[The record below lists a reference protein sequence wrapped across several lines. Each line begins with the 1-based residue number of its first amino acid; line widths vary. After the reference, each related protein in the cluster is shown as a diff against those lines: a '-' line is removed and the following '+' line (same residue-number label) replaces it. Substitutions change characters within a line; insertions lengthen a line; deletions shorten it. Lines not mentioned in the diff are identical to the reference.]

1 MLAEFKGCEISNTCE
16 ISDLRGILNIAEFKC
31 LEILNAS
38 KILSL
43 PCVAFGSGAVS
54 QVFAGRRNCA

>member
-1 MLAEFKGCEISNTCE
+1 MRNFKFRWNLKRREILKCHV
-16 ISDLRGILNIAEFKC
+16 ILNIAEFKC

-43 PCVAFGSGAVS
+43 PCVAFESGAVS
-54 QVFAGRRNCA
+54 QDIRRMLKLR